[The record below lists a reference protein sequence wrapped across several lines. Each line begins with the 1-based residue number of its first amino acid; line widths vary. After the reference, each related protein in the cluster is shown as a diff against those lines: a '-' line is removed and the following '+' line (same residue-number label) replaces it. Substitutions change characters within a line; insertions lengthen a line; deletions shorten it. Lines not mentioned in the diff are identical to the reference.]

1 MALSTHVDVSTFLD
15 ERPIG
20 VRQWLVLIL
29 GFLVLVFDG
38 FDTTAMGF
46 IAPALLDDWGIE
58 RQDLGPVMMSGLL
71 GLAAGSLTAGPLA
84 DRLGRKWVIIGSV
97 FFFGVWS
104 LISAYATD
112 IFTLSLL
119 RFLTGMGLGASMP
132 NTATLVAEYAPKRRR
147 SQMVTFI
154 YCGFAVGAALG
165 GIGSKVLIEVF
176 GWRSVLVAGGVL
188 PIAFAV
194 LLIPLLPESIRF
206 LEQQS
211 RLKTRLTRAVNKV
224 APGIADANTRFYSS
238 EEQVQ
243 GGNSVSALFTPSYR
257 LGTCMIWLTLFMGLL
272 TMYLL
277 SSWLPLISR
286 DAGLSLAEAAII
298 GSLLQVGGVLGN
310 LTVGLKMD
318 RWNPHKVIGWTI
330 FGGAV
335 CAVLIALLPPT
346 MMVLCPLILLLG
358 YFVNGVSPGC
368 YALSAHFYPTRMR
381 ATGVSWATGI
391 GRLGAISGAGL
402 GALILAANWNFSQVF
417 LFLAVPASL
426 GILAQYF
433 KARQTPSIPSNTA
446 IPAV

>member
-1 MALSTHVDVSTFLD
+1 MATSARVDVGTFLD
-15 ERPIG
+15 ARPIG
-20 VRQWLVLIL
+20 ARQWLVLLL

-46 IAPALLDDWGIE
+46 IAPALLDDWGVQ

-84 DRLGRKWVIIGSV
+84 DRLGRKLVIVGSV
-97 FFFGVWS
+97 FFFGLWS
-104 LISAYATD
+104 LASAYATD
-112 IFTLSLL
+112 IVSLSVL

-165 GIGSKVLIEVF
+165 GIGSKVLIEHS

-206 LEQQS
+206 LAQHPGLKA
-211 RLKTRLTRAVNKV
+211 RLIRAVNKV
-224 APGIADANTRFYSS
+224 APGLAGGDTQFYSS
-238 EEQVQ
+238 EEQVP
-243 GGNSVSALFTPSYR
+243 GGNSVGALFAPGYR

-286 DAGLSLAEAAII
+286 DAGLSLADAAII
-298 GSLLQVGGVLGN
+298 GSLLQVGGVVGN
-310 LTVGLKMD
+310 FTVGLKMD
-318 RWNPHKVIGWTI
+318 RWNPHKVIALTI
-330 FGGAV
+330 AGGAV

-346 MMVLCPLILLLG
+346 MAVLCPLILLLG

-368 YALSAHFYPTRMR
+368 YALSAQFYPTRMR

-402 GALILAANWNFSQVF
+402 GALILAANWSFGQVF
-417 LFLAVPASL
+417 LFLAVPSL
-426 GILAQYF
+426 LGVLAQYL
-433 KARQTPSIPSNTA
+433 KGRQAR
-446 IPAV
+446 PALAAAPAL

>member
-1 MALSTHVDVSTFLD
+1 MTTSARVDVGTFLD
-15 ERPIG
+15 ARSIG
-20 VRQWLVLIL
+20 ARQWLVLLL

-46 IAPALLDDWGIE
+46 IAPALIDDWGVL

-84 DRLGRKWVIIGSV
+84 DRLGRKLVIVGSV
-97 FFFGVWS
+97 LFFGLWS
-104 LISAYATD
+104 LASAYATD
-112 IFTLSLL
+112 IFTLSVL

-132 NTATLVAEYAPKRRR
+132 NTATLVAEYAPQRRR

-165 GIGSKVLIEVF
+165 GIGSKALIDHF

-194 LLIPLLPESIRF
+194 LLLLLLPESIRF
-206 LEQQS
+206 LAQHPALRG
-211 RLKTRLTRAVNKV
+211 RLIRAVNKV
-224 APGIADANTRFYSS
+224 APGLANGDTQFYSS

-243 GGNSVSALFTPSYR
+243 SGSSVGALFAPGYR

-286 DAGLSLAEAAII
+286 DAGLSLADAAII
-298 GSLLQVGGVLGN
+298 GSLLQLGGVVGN
-310 LTVGLKMD
+310 VTVGLKMD
-318 RWNPHKVIGWTI
+318 RWNPHKVIALTI
-330 FGGAV
+330 LGGAA

-346 MMVLCPLILLLG
+346 MAVLCPLILLLG

-391 GRLGAISGAGL
+391 GRLGAISGAGI

-417 LFLAVPASL
+417 LFLAVPSL
-426 GILAQYF
+426 FGILAQYL
-433 KARQTPSIPSNTA
+433 KGRQAR
-446 IPAV
+446 PALAAAPAL

>member
-1 MALSTHVDVSTFLD
+1 MTTSARVDVGTFLD
-15 ERPIG
+15 ARSMG
-20 VRQWLVLIL
+20 ARQWLVLLL

-46 IAPALLDDWGIE
+46 IAPALIDDWGVL

-84 DRLGRKWVIIGSV
+84 DRLGRKLVIVGSV
-97 FFFGVWS
+97 LFFGLWS
-104 LISAYATD
+104 LASAYATD
-112 IFTLSLL
+112 IFTLSVL

-132 NTATLVAEYAPKRRR
+132 NTATLVAEYAPQRRR

-165 GIGSKVLIEVF
+165 GIGSKALIDHF

-194 LLIPLLPESIRF
+194 LLLLLLPESIRF
-206 LEQQS
+206 LAQHPALKD
-211 RLKTRLTRAVNKV
+211 RLIRAVNKV
-224 APGIADANTRFYSS
+224 APGLANGDTQFYSS

-243 GGNSVSALFTPSYR
+243 SGSSVGALFAPGYR

-286 DAGLSLAEAAII
+286 DAGLSLADAAII
-298 GSLLQVGGVLGN
+298 GSLLQLGGVVGN
-310 LTVGLKMD
+310 VTVGLKMD
-318 RWNPHKVIGWTI
+318 RWNPHKVIALTI
-330 FGGAV
+330 LGGAA

-346 MMVLCPLILLLG
+346 MAVLCPLILLLG

-391 GRLGAISGAGL
+391 GRLGAISGAGI

-417 LFLAVPASL
+417 LFLAVPSL
-426 GILAQYF
+426 FGILAQYL
-433 KARQTPSIPSNTA
+433 KGRQAR
-446 IPAV
+446 PALAAAPAL